1 MTVHEGIPV
10 TTPMRTL
17 FDLAG
22 LLPEWLFRRAVKA
35 YLLSPL
41 KDTLSLVDLLERHP
55 RPPGAEAIRGVIADL
70 DPTDPSEGSDGE
82 GRFEE
87 LLRSAGIAIPARHF
101 GIALDGDWVEVDFA
115 WPELRVV
122 VEVDSSF
129 HEVPMAIDEDNVR
142 DQALLAAGWWVFRV
156 TRRQLL
162 REPERVLRRLRSLL
176 ATAAEAR
183 SLRSRR

>member
-1 MTVHEGIPV
+1 M
-10 TTPMRTL
+10 
-17 FDLAG
+17 
-22 LLPEWLFRRAVKA
+22 
-35 YLLSPL
+35 
-41 KDTLSLVDLLERHP
+41 
-55 RPPGAEAIRGVIADL
+55 
-70 DPTDPSEGSDGE
+70 
-82 GRFEE
+82 
-87 LLRSAGIAIPARHF
+87 
-101 GIALDGDWVEVDFA
+101 EVDFA